1 MSTQVKREFDHL
13 EYENLG
19 FELKSLSAL
28 VLALGTD
35 EIAELRDVNVRVG
48 CFNIISDLISDRAE
62 IADALFTEYFE
73 KVD

>member
-13 EYENLG
+13 DYENLG

-35 EIAELRDVNVRVG
+35 EIAELRDKNVRMG
-48 CFNIISDLISDRAE
+48 CFTLISDLISDRAE
-62 IADALFTEYFE
+62 IADALFEEYFK